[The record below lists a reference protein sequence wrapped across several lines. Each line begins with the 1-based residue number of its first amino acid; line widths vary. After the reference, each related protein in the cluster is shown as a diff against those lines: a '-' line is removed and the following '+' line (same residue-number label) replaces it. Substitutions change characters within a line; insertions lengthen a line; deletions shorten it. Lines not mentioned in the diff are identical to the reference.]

1 MSNGSFIALVA
12 GTAAVS
18 IGLYHA
24 FVVAPR
30 FRAIARTLAGSGDE
44 AEAASLAVVRST
56 TSDLAKRTNE
66 RLALLEAAAAADTL
80 RLGFVRYNSFSD
92 VGSDQSFTLALLSG
106 AGDGFVVSSIFA
118 REETRTYG
126 KAVHGFVPEQSASK
140 EEEAAIA
147 MARSGRSASSR
158 A

>member
-1 MSNGSFIALVA
+1 MRPPHLGKRCR
-12 GTAAVS
+12 TVS
-18 IGLYHA
+18 SHWS
-24 FVVAPR
+24 
-30 FRAIARTLAGSGDE
+30 RAE
-44 AEAASLAVVRST
+44 VASLAVVRST
-56 TSDLAKRTNE
+56 ASDAIKRTNE
-66 RLALLEAAAAADTL
+66 RLALLETAEADTL

-126 KAVHGFVPEQSASK
+126 KAVRGYLPQQGASK

-147 MARSGRSASSR
+147 MARASRRASAR